1 MRSLMRHRFIQ
12 ALGDCSGVAAVEF
25 AFVAPILLLLWLGG
39 VEITQALSADR
50 RVSALTASIGDLV
63 SRSEMVTQAEVE
75 NIFDLAAG
83 ALYPF
88 DAAAADLVLM
98 AADID
103 AEGRAKVA
111 WSRSRGGTAAY
122 QPGADVTH
130 LFDPKMLVPDTQ
142 LIVPEVHYSYTPAV
156 GYVITG
162 SLALQERLV
171 FVPRIGKRVA
181 LCKDAGKTDC
191 V

>member
-1 MRSLMRHRFIQ
+1 MRSLVRHRCMRT
-12 ALGDCSGVAAVEF
+12 LRDCSGVAAVEF
-25 AFVAPILLLLWLGG
+25 AFVAPILILLWLGG

-50 RVSALTASIGDLV
+50 RVSALAASIGDLV
-63 SRSEMVTQAEVE
+63 SRSEMVTEAEVE

-88 DAAAADLVLM
+88 DPAVAGLVLT

-103 AEGRAKVA
+103 GEGRAKVA
-111 WSRSRGGTAAY
+111 WSRSRGGAAAY
-122 QPGADVTH
+122 QPGTDVTH
-130 LFDPKMLVPDTQ
+130 LLDPKLLVPNTQ
-142 LIVPEVHYSYTPAV
+142 LIIPEVHYSYRPAV

-162 SLALQERLV
+162 SLALEERLV
-171 FVPRIGKRVA
+171 FVPRIGSRVA
-181 LCKDAGKTDC
+181 LCKDASETDC